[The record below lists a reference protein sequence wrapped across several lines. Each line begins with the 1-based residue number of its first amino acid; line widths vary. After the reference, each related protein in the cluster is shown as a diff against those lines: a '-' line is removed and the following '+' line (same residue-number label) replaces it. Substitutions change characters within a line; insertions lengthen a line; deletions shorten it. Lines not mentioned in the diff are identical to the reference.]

1 MSEINSGA
9 VVIEL
14 GGVTLTYRNI
24 ASDIIHC
31 SCSKD
36 GRKQVTSP
44 LGIQLPEQGTLDY
57 ESTESFCLLGNGRM
71 NVKVD
76 IKTGAVCW
84 TLADTGKL
92 LFEEPGRELEE
103 IPVFRYTVSGDN
115 VDVSRV
121 KTVDGERNFVNNLVS
136 QKVRTAY
143 RGKLYFKWQDK
154 ERIHGLGQGE
164 EGIYNYRGT
173 TQYLYQHNMRSP
185 IPFFVSDQGYGIL
198 FDCGSLMT
206 FNDDCRGSYVYFD
219 TIDQL
224 SYYIIQGNNL
234 DEIMSGL
241 RRLTGQAPMLPKWSF
256 GYIQSKEAY
265 HTQEELLAVAN
276 EYRKR
281 KIPIDGIVQDWNTWE
296 DGKWGNKILDK
307 TRYPDFKAA
316 VEELHRKHVH
326 VMVSVWPNMSSDGEN
341 YEEFKQE
348 NLLLNDFSTYDA
360 FNPEGRNMYWKQLE
374 QELFSAGVD
383 AWWCDSTE
391 PFSGPDWRGSYKK
404 EPWERYLIVGEEH
417 KKYLDPGEANLYG
430 AVHAR
435 GIYENQRN
443 SCEDKRVLNLT
454 RSGYA
459 GSQAYGTVL
468 WSGDICATWETFQ
481 KQIREGLN
489 FCMSGHPYWTLDAG
503 GFFVVKDN
511 WKKRGCGCHNDP
523 EPKWFW
529 QGGYELGIEDR
540 AYRELYV
547 RWMQFSAFL
556 PMFRSHGTDTPRE
569 IWNFGEPGTMF
580 YDALK
585 KCIRLRYQLLPYT
598 YSLAGKVALHDYTM
612 FRSLLF
618 DFPEDETACGL
629 GSQFMYGDSLL
640 VCPVTEPMYYEPE
653 NSSLETKKQWNCY
666 LPSGV
671 NWYDFQS
678 GEKYEG
684 GQWVTVEAVLDRIPV
699 FVREGGIIPMEQG
712 LEYTLEAVNTPF
724 EFHIYEGKDGV
735 FELYEDAGDGYEYE
749 SGTYN
754 LISVSWNDAEKELCV
769 GESSF
774 VFHQSI
780 SGRTCVV
787 HTSSGKTKTFSYNGK
802 EIKVK
807 MQAMDSVGETC

>member
-1 MSEINSGA
+1 MSENNSGA
-9 VVIEL
+9 VVIEA
-14 GGVTLTYRNI
+14 GGVTLNYRNI

-44 LGIQLPEQGTLDY
+44 LGIKLTEQGKLDY

-71 NVKVD
+71 NVRVD
-76 IKTGAVCW
+76 IRTGAVCW
-84 TLADTGKL
+84 TLANTGKL

-103 IPVFRYTVSGDN
+103 IPVFRHTVSGESLN
-115 VDVSRV
+115 ISRV

-143 RGKLYFKWQDK
+143 RGKLYFKWQEK

-173 TQYLYQHNMRSP
+173 TQYLYQHNMRTP
-185 IPFFVSDQGYGIL
+185 IPVLVSDQGYGIL

-206 FNDDCRGSYVYFD
+206 FNDDSRGSYVSFD

-234 DEIMSGL
+234 DEIISGI
-241 RRLTGQAPMLPKWSF
+241 RRLTGQAPMLPKWSY

-265 HTQEELLAVAN
+265 HTQEELLTVVN

-316 VEELHRKHVH
+316 IEELHKKHVH
-326 VMVSVWPNMSSDGEN
+326 VMVSVWPNMSSEGEN
-341 YEEFKQE
+341 YEEFKKE

-430 AVHAR
+430 AIHAR

-443 SCEDKRVLNLT
+443 CCQDKRVLNLT

-468 WSGDICATWETFQ
+468 WSGDICATWGTFQ

-529 QGGYELGIEDR
+529 QGGYELGAEDS

-580 YDALK
+580 YDALE

-598 YSLAGKVALHDYTM
+598 YSLAGRVALHDYTM

-618 DFPEDETACGL
+618 DFPEDETACET

-640 VCPVTEPMYYEPE
+640 VCPVTEPMYYEPI
-653 NSSLETKKQWNCY
+653 NCSLETKKQWDCY

-671 NWYDFQS
+671 SWYDFES

-684 GQWVTVEAVLDRIPV
+684 GHWVTVEARLDRIPV
-699 FVREGGIIPMEQG
+699 FVREGGIIPMERE
-712 LEYTLEAVNTPF
+712 LEYTGEEVNTPF
-724 EFHIYEGKDGV
+724 EFHIYEGKDGA

-754 LISVSWNDAEKELCV
+754 LIPVSWNDAEKELSV
-769 GESSF
+769 GESRNEF
-774 VFHQSI
+774 AQSI
-780 SGRTCVV
+780 SGRICVV
-787 HTSSGKTKTFSYNGK
+787 YTSSGRTKTFSYNGEK
-802 EIKVK
+802 IKVK
-807 MQAMDSVGETC
+807 PEAVGSEGKTC

>member
-1 MSEINSGA
+1 MSENNSGA
-9 VVIEL
+9 VVIKA

-44 LGIQLPEQGTLDY
+44 LEIQLPEQGKLDY
-57 ESTESFCLLGNGRM
+57 ESTQSFCLLGNGRM
-71 NVKVD
+71 NVKID
-76 IKTGAVCW
+76 IRTGAVCW

-103 IPVFRYTVSGDN
+103 IPVFRYTVNGDN
-115 VDVSRV
+115 LDVSRV

-143 RGKLYFKWQDK
+143 RGKLYFKWQEK

-185 IPFFVSDQGYGIL
+185 IPFLVSDQGYGIL

-234 DEIMSGL
+234 DEIMSGV
-241 RRLTGQAPMLPKWSF
+241 RRLTGHAPMLPKWSF

-265 HTQEELLAVAN
+265 HTQEELLSVAS

-307 TRYPDFKAA
+307 TRYPDFQAA
-316 VEELHRKHVH
+316 VEELHRKYVH

-341 YEEFKQE
+341 YEEFKKE
-348 NLLLNDFSTYDA
+348 NLLLNDFCTYDA

-391 PFSGPDWRGSYKK
+391 PFSGPDWEGSYKK

-435 GIYENQRN
+435 GIYDNQRN
-443 SCEDKRVLNLT
+443 SCKDKRVLNLT

-547 RWMQFSAFL
+547 RWMQFSVFL

-580 YDALK
+580 YDALE

-598 YSLAGKVALHDYTM
+598 YSLAGKVALNDYTM
-612 FRSLLF
+612 FRSLMF
-618 DFPEDETACGL
+618 DFPKDETACEL
-629 GSQFMYGDSLL
+629 GSQFMYGDSILI
-640 VCPVTEPMYYEPE
+640 CPVTEAMYYEPE
-653 NSSLETKKQWNCY
+653 NCSLETKKLWDCY

-671 NWYDFQS
+671 SWYDFES

-684 GQWVTVEAVLDRIPV
+684 GQWVTVEAILDQIPV

-712 LEYTLEAVNTPF
+712 LEYTSESVNTPF
-724 EFHIYEGKDGV
+724 EFHIYEGKDGD

-749 SGTYN
+749 SGMYN
-754 LISVSWNDAEKELCV
+754 LIPVSWNDTEKELCV

-774 VFHQSI
+774 VFDQSL
-780 SGRTCVV
+780 SGRICVV

-807 MQAMDSVGETC
+807 IQAIDS